1 MQIPKKSTEYAEETK
16 KVKVKKKPTKVKKEK
31 TPVIDVE
38 EQAKEILIE
47 EKAIQEIEGY
57 KKKRLNWIDDPFYDS
72 WEKVLGHTKK
82 LFKHNAVY
90 DGEKPEWFFL
100 AHSKDTIVG
109 KPQMIED
116 VKVRIPLIRL
126 SVRKKKDELM
136 EKKLFYLIGEK
147 YDKRYDGNLVDA
159 FSLDFY
165 KYMIKTPN
173 DERYFIFSE
182 TKLPNQTCTI
192 QGMCVEM
199 DDVTEMNNT
208 MKIPI
213 LSKVFFAKDAI
224 PDVKIITNE
233 ELVEFT
239 KERKITEFDWLTY
252 LATHRFGTIN
262 SFPLE
267 VEMLKSAWLLSGK
280 VDGWPLHLFVIGP
293 PGTRKTM
300 GWAETLSDKFSEDG
314 DGFIM
319 DSGNSTLKGLIPS
332 YKGNIAEPGF
342 LAKAER
348 VAIVDEIMKLVEREM
363 QKHESSSSGN
373 ILGEINPIMEHKN
386 RKVYS
391 GNTSECNMTATAKN
405 LFIGNPLSNR
415 TTIAG
420 HVGVIDPS
428 TMSRGLWWVQDYEEQ
443 KFVLGENGIIRPN
456 GEEFVQSSTNPPQT
470 DLILSNWMDVIEN
483 RKNKTLNNSLCI
495 VLGESGGELFSRNEF
510 LTIYDSCNCFVSK
523 VEDKEIYRIIKGI
536 LSLCAGQ
543 MKEIL
548 EARAY
553 HHIKLVIDGLCKHR
567 CLFRDYDPTFT
578 PKPEDYDL
586 AERILVRM
594 VKSWDTDLSPKRE
607 GWN

>member
-1 MQIPKKSTEYAEETK
+1 M
-16 KVKVKKKPTKVKKEK
+16 VKKKKEVKKK
-31 TPVIDVE
+31 IKQGQPIIDI
-38 EQAKEILIE
+38 EQQTKEILLE
-47 EKAIQEIEGY
+47 EKALQEIEGY
-57 KKKRLNWIDDPFYDS
+57 NKKKLNWIDDPFYDS
-72 WEKVLGHTKK
+72 WEKILGHTKK
-82 LFKHNAVY
+82 LFKHNTVY
-90 DGEKPEWFFL
+90 NGDKPEWFFL

-116 VKVRIPLIRL
+116 VKVRIPLVRL
-126 SVRKKKDELM
+126 SIRKKKGELV
-136 EKKLFYLIGEK
+136 ETQLLYLIGEK
-147 YDKRYDGNLVDA
+147 YDKRYDGNLIDA
-159 FSLDFY
+159 FALDFY

-182 TKLPNQTCTI
+182 NKLPNQTCTI

-213 LSKVFFAKDAI
+213 LSKVFFAKDAV
-224 PDVKIITNE
+224 PDVKIISNE
-233 ELVEFT
+233 ELVKFT
-239 KERKITEFDWLTY
+239 KERNITEFEWLTY

-267 VEMLKSAWLLSGK
+267 VEMLKSSWLLSGK

-373 ILGEINPIMEHKN
+373 VLGEINPILEHKN

-415 TTIAG
+415 STIAG
-420 HVGVIDPS
+420 HVGIIDPS

-456 GEEFVQSSTNPPQT
+456 EFVQSVDSPLDIDKSET
-470 DLILSNWMDVIEN
+470 DNWMVMINN
-483 RKNKTLNNSLCI
+483 RKNKTLNNSLGDI
-495 VLGESGGELFSRNEF
+495 SLLSMSRGKILARNEF

-523 VEDKEIYRIIKGI
+523 IEDKEIYRIIKGL
-536 LSLCAGQ
+536 LSICDGQ

-553 HHIKLVIDGLCKHR
+553 HHVKLVIDGICKHR
-567 CLFRDYDPTFT
+567 CLFRDYNHDFIS
-578 PKPEDYDL
+578 KQEDYDL

-594 VKSWDTDLSPKRE
+594 VKSWHTDLSPKRE
-607 GWN
+607 GWS

>member
-1 MQIPKKSTEYAEETK
+1 M
-16 KVKVKKKPTKVKKEK
+16 VKKKKEVKKK
-31 TPVIDVE
+31 IKQGQPIIDI
-38 EQAKEILIE
+38 EQQTKEILLE
-47 EKAIQEIEGY
+47 EKALQEIEGY
-57 KKKRLNWIDDPFYDS
+57 NKKKLNWIDDPFYDS
-72 WEKVLGHTKK
+72 WEKILGHTKK
-82 LFKHNAVY
+82 LFKHNTVY
-90 DGEKPEWFFL
+90 NGDKPEWFFL

-116 VKVRIPLIRL
+116 VKVRIPLVRL
-126 SVRKKKDELM
+126 SIRKKKGELV
-136 EKKLFYLIGEK
+136 ETQLLYLIGEK
-147 YDKRYDGNLVDA
+147 YDKRYDGNLIDA
-159 FSLDFY
+159 FALDFY

-182 TKLPNQTCTI
+182 NKLPNQTCTI

-213 LSKVFFAKDAI
+213 LSKVFFAKDAV
-224 PDVKIITNE
+224 PDVKIISNE
-233 ELVEFT
+233 ELVKFT
-239 KERKITEFDWLTY
+239 KERNITEFEWLTY

-267 VEMLKSAWLLSGK
+267 VEMLKSSWLLSGK

-373 ILGEINPIMEHKN
+373 VLGEINPILEHKN

-415 TTIAG
+415 STIAG
-420 HVGVIDPS
+420 HVGIIDPS

-456 GEEFVQSSTNPPQT
+456 EFVQSVDSPLDIDKTET
-470 DLILSNWMDVIEN
+470 DNWMVMINN
-483 RKNKTLNNSLCI
+483 RKNKTLNNSLGDI
-495 VLGESGGELFSRNEF
+495 SLLSMSRGKILARNEF

-523 VEDKEIYRIIKGI
+523 IEDKEIYRIIKGL
-536 LSLCAGQ
+536 LSICDGQ

-553 HHIKLVIDGLCKHR
+553 HHVKLVIDGICKHR
-567 CLFRDYDPTFT
+567 CLFRDYNHDFIS
-578 PKPEDYDL
+578 KQEDYDL

-594 VKSWDTDLSPKRE
+594 VKSWHTDLSPKRE
-607 GWN
+607 GWS